1 MEGFCVVGGERLE
14 GEAAV
19 PSAKNAVLPMLA
31 AAILPQGDVTLRQC
45 PDIRDVRAMAGIPE
59 KLGCRCEMRAGDMR
73 IHNQDLQNWEMPEE
87 LSRQIRSSI
96 FLPGAIL
103 AKLRRATVSYPGG
116 REIGLRP
123 IDLHLKG
130 LRVLGVKIVGEGGR
144 LYCDGRGMHAGRV
157 YFDYPS
163 VSTTENVMM
172 ASALLPGT
180 TVIHNAARV
189 RARDLRGGAALVLA
203 ALCAQGETV
212 VEHAGLIDRG
222 YPRLEAALAGLGARI
237 RRISIPQQAEEQN
250 VTAIAP

>member
-19 PSAKNAVLPMLA
+19 PSAKNAMLPMLA

-73 IHNQDLQNWEMPEE
+73 IHNQGLQNWEMPEE
-87 LSRQIRSSI
+87 LSHQIRSSI
-96 FLPGAIL
+96 FLLGPIL

-116 REIGLRP
+116 CEIGLRP

-130 LRVLGVKIVGEGGR
+130 LR
-144 LYCDGRGMHAGRV
+144 
-157 YFDYPS
+157 
-163 VSTTENVMM
+163 
-172 ASALLPGT
+172 
-180 TVIHNAARV
+180 
-189 RARDLRGGAALVLA
+189 ALVLA

-222 YPRLEAALAGLGARI
+222 YPRLEAALAGPGRPDSQDLN
-237 RRISIPQQAEEQN
+237 S
-250 VTAIAP
+250 TASGGTECHSHCPLIFLPLAPCGRNN